1 MHYKIPALSLRRAG
15 ERKIQALQNK
25 TKGDIIMKRK
35 TLILATLA
43 IFTFTLAGC
52 QQAPETPDA
61 TVQAQQDNIGN
72 GGQNQM
78 QATAPS
84 GNQIAGTQ
92 SSNVQNPGTQNTDTQ
107 NTGTQSSNTQ
117 NTAIEGEISESRAK
131 EIALADAGIT
141 EADVLAILA
150 KRDFDDGRIVY
161 DVDFYS
167 QNQEFDYEIDAVT
180 GAIISRD
187 FEIED
192 DFLYQ
197 SQITGNGA
205 AAGTISMEQDTAIV
219 LNRVSGAT
227 AQNVFMKLD
236 HDDGYLKYE
245 GEVYYNGVEYEF
257 ELNAQ
262 TGDVLEWS
270 EERKGY

>member
-1 MHYKIPALSLRRAG
+1 
-15 ERKIQALQNK
+15 
-25 TKGDIIMKRK
+25 
-35 TLILATLA
+35 
-43 IFTFTLAGC
+43 
-52 QQAPETPDA
+52 
-61 TVQAQQDNIGN
+61 
-72 GGQNQM
+72 M

-205 AAGTISMEQDTAIV
+205 AAGTISMEQATAIV

>member
-1 MHYKIPALSLRRAG
+1 
-15 ERKIQALQNK
+15 
-25 TKGDIIMKRK
+25 MKRK

-84 GNQIAGTQ
+84 GNQIA
-92 SSNVQNPGTQNTDTQ
+92 GTQNTDTQ

-205 AAGTISMEQDTAIV
+205 AAGTISMEQATAIV

>member
-1 MHYKIPALSLRRAG
+1 
-15 ERKIQALQNK
+15 
-25 TKGDIIMKRK
+25 MKRR
-35 TLILATLA
+35 TLILTTLA
-43 IFTFTLAGC
+43 IFTFALAGC
-52 QQAPETPDA
+52 QQAPEATDA
-61 TVQAQQDNIGN
+61 TVQAQQENIEN
-72 GGQNQM
+72 GSQSLQNQM

-84 GNQIAGTQ
+84 GNQIPGTQ
-92 SSNVQNPGTQNTDTQ
+92 NQAAQNQAAQNQAAQSSDAQNPGTQDPSTQ
-107 NTGTQSSNTQ
+107 NPGIQ
-117 NTAIEGEISESRAK
+117 GEISESRAK
-131 EIALADAGIT
+131 EIALTDAGIT
-141 EADVLAILA
+141 EADVLAILV

-167 QNQEFDYEIDAVT
+167 QNQEFDYEIDAIT

-187 FEIED
+187 FEIEN

-197 SQITGNGA
+197 SQIAGNGT
-205 AAGTISMEQDTAIV
+205 AAGTISMEQATSIV

-236 HDDGYLKYE
+236 YDDGYLKYE
-245 GEVYYNGVEYEF
+245 GEVYYNGIEYEF

>member
-1 MHYKIPALSLRRAG
+1 
-15 ERKIQALQNK
+15 
-25 TKGDIIMKRK
+25 MKRR
-35 TLILATLA
+35 TFILTTLA
-43 IFTFTLAGC
+43 IFTFALAGC
-52 QQAPETPDA
+52 QQAPEATDA
-61 TVQAQQDNIGN
+61 TVQAQQENIEN
-72 GGQNQM
+72 GSQSLQNQM

-84 GNQIAGTQ
+84 GNQIPGTQ
-92 SSNVQNPGTQNTDTQ
+92 NQAAQNQAAQNQAAQSSDAQNPGTQDPGTQ
-107 NTGTQSSNTQ
+107 NQATQDPGTQNQATQTPGTQ
-117 NTAIEGEISESRAK
+117 NSGIQGEISESRAK
-131 EIALADAGIT
+131 EIALTDAGIT
-141 EADVLAILA
+141 EADVLAILV

-167 QNQEFDYEIDAVT
+167 QNQEFDYEIDAIT

-187 FEIED
+187 FEIEN

-197 SQITGNGA
+197 SQIAGNGT
-205 AAGTISMEQDTAIV
+205 AAGTISMEQATSIV

-236 HDDGYLKYE
+236 YDDGYLKYE
-245 GEVYYNGVEYEF
+245 GEVYYNGIEYEF

>member
-1 MHYKIPALSLRRAG
+1 
-15 ERKIQALQNK
+15 
-25 TKGDIIMKRK
+25 MKRR
-35 TLILATLA
+35 TFILTTLA
-43 IFTFTLAGC
+43 IFTFALAGC
-52 QQAPETPDA
+52 QQAPEATDA
-61 TVQAQQDNIGN
+61 TVQAQQENIEN
-72 GGQNQM
+72 GSQSLQNQM

-84 GNQIAGTQ
+84 GNQIPGTQ
-92 SSNVQNPGTQNTDTQ
+92 NQAAQNQAAQNQAAQSSDAQNPGTQDPSTQ
-107 NTGTQSSNTQ
+107 NPGIQ
-117 NTAIEGEISESRAK
+117 GEISESRAK
-131 EIALADAGIT
+131 EIALTDAGIT
-141 EADVLAILA
+141 EADVLAILV

-167 QNQEFDYEIDAVT
+167 QNQEFDYEIDAIT

-187 FEIED
+187 FEIEN

-197 SQITGNGA
+197 SQIAGNGT
-205 AAGTISMEQDTAIV
+205 AAGTISMEQATSIV

-236 HDDGYLKYE
+236 YDDGYLKYE
-245 GEVYYNGVEYEF
+245 GEVYYNGIEYEF

>member
-1 MHYKIPALSLRRAG
+1 MH
-15 ERKIQALQNK
+15 NK

-117 NTAIEGEISESRAK
+117 NTK

-205 AAGTISMEQDTAIV
+205 AAGTISMEQATAIV

>member
-1 MHYKIPALSLRRAG
+1 
-15 ERKIQALQNK
+15 
-25 TKGDIIMKRK
+25 MKRK
-35 TLILATLA
+35 TLILAALT

-52 QQAPETPDA
+52 QQAPEA
-61 TVQAQQDNIGN
+61 TDNTTQQESIGNTGQQD
-72 GGQNQM
+72 QQSQM

-84 GNQIAGTQ
+84 GNQISGTQNPSTQNNDPQNAGTQ
-92 SSNVQNPGTQNTDTQ
+92 NSGIQNPGTQNAGSQNPDTQ
-107 NTGTQSSNTQ
+107 NAGSQ
-117 NTAIEGEISESRAK
+117 NPGLQNSAVEGEISESRAK
-131 EIALADAGIT
+131 EIAFADAGVT
-141 EADVLAILA
+141 EADILAILV

-161 DVDFYS
+161 EVDFYV

-187 FEIED
+187 FEIEN

-197 SQITGNGA
+197 SQASGNGT
-205 AAGTISMEQDTAIV
+205 AAGTISMEQATSIV

-227 AQNVFMKLD
+227 AQNVYMKLEN
-236 HDDGYLKYE
+236 DDGYLKYE
-245 GEVYYNGVEYEF
+245 GEVYYNGMEYEF

-262 TGDVLEWS
+262 TGDILEWS